1 MNGAE
6 WYIIV
11 AAAVSG
17 ISVGILLSCIVLCFC
32 RRRFKKKKRELNLPQ
47 HRTDVDRNMTNAEA
61 NISETNTE
69 SNYVQPY
76 EITADVNV
84 SSYTELNTIRDV
96 ENKYQTLIK

>member
-17 ISVGILLSCIVLCFC
+17 ISIGILLSSIAVCFC
-32 RRRFKKKKRELNLPQ
+32 RRRFRTKKHGPDLPHKRA
-47 HRTDVDRNMTNAEA
+47 HVDRNVTYAEP

-76 EITADVNV
+76 EITVDVNA

-96 ENKYQTLIK
+96 ENRYQTLIK